1 MIGHSHIVSRPTSYT
16 CKKETGIVLR
26 CTENGNEP
34 IMSERFMGHL
44 IETRGVYQ
52 VWDSTDRKL
61 CQQDVEQAVGKNTQ
75 ITSLSRSWLF
85 KLGY

>member
-1 MIGHSHIVSRPTSYT
+1 
-16 CKKETGIVLR
+16 
-26 CTENGNEP
+26 
-34 IMSERFMGHL
+34 MGHL

-85 KLGY
+85 KLGYQFALFLYKCNQLYSLGNIWAGTNKIITVQIKK